1 MENDPGK
8 IERNITISVATL
20 ADVEGIQKV
29 FYNTWLN
36 TYPNIEAGVTVDD
49 IKDRFKD
56 RFTEEGLQE
65 AKERISKPP
74 GGSTTFVA
82 KEGNEIVGVCRIL
95 VLKKEN
101 RIAAIYVLPEH
112 QKKGIGKKFWE
123 QAQKYFDPNKDT
135 FVSVVDYNVNAISFY
150 ESLGFEDTGKRWRD
164 EKRRMKSGAIQTE
177 AEMVIKAKN
186 LR

>member
-65 AKERISKPP
+65 AKEEFPSHPEEAQP
-74 GGSTTFVA
+74 
-82 KEGNEIVGVCRIL
+82 L
-95 VLKKEN
+95 
-101 RIAAIYVLPEH
+101 LP
-112 QKKGIGKKFWE
+112 KKG
-123 QAQKYFDPNKDT
+123 
-135 FVSVVDYNVNAISFY
+135 
-150 ESLGFEDTGKRWRD
+150 
-164 EKRRMKSGAIQTE
+164 MKLSACVE
-177 AEMVIKAKN
+177 F
-186 LR
+186 